1 MTAAGKTV
9 EMKIY
14 PPFGRSPQDG
24 HSFGYFGAAS
34 WEQDVF
40 GFSIAIARTI
50 HPATSCRAAA
60 DLSGRVAEAN

>member
-1 MTAAGKTV
+1 
-9 EMKIY
+9 MKIY

-40 GFSIAIARTI
+40 AFLDRYCGDDPSR
-50 HPATSCRAAA
+50 
-60 DLSGRVAEAN
+60 DLVSRRG

>member
-1 MTAAGKTV
+1 MKAAGKAV

-14 PPFGRSPQDG
+14 PPFGRSPQEG

-40 GFSIAIARTI
+40 GFLDRYCGDDPSR
-50 HPATSCRAAA
+50 
-60 DLSGRVAEAN
+60 DLASRRG